1 MNATCALHSENL
13 NGVISEWMEACNST
27 KWDQWSDLYRA
38 QMGIDTDTWKT
49 RCLFACYS
57 MVLPE
62 AHGTIINSMNAESQ
76 SRSPNKKSPSFEK
89 KKINSELFFNTLWAA
104 LLNLTEN

>member
-1 MNATCALHSENL
+1 
-13 NGVISEWMEACNST
+13 
-27 KWDQWSDLYRA
+27 
-38 QMGIDTDTWKT
+38 
-49 RCLFACYS
+49 